1 MAIFP
6 KSVGTK
12 IPPWGAGNAAPQ
24 RQVAARLLP
33 AWDLRWWLA
42 WTCNECVAYRCM
54 VSLSFFVARWG
65 WTWLNQDEPSIA
77 LCQVRRLQRCLQTS
91 FQFILQDISNA
102 FSCSFCLAPKTQHYR
117 TTSRSVPVPTSTLQP
132 SAAPCRPPASASTS
146 CAGQDPAGTTWS
158 KASYLCLLTLWYC
171 SHLCLCML
179 FLSSSNQMHTDIVMC
194 LIFTET
200 PSNSTIFWLNEWNTL
215 QYVLRNK
222 HLSVKAKCSPTFFPV
237 TSQCFKL
244 GHCSCNRNYWS
255 SGHDAWF
262 DHPAVMGSKL
272 ETSLSSLSISYSRV
286 LRSSW
291 SHLTEATW
299 NTSLGIS
306 DSMYVCYVY
315 NVYIMYVY
323 VLYMKMYYILK
334 CIWIYLRLSKYMV

>member
-1 MAIFP
+1 M
-6 KSVGTK
+6 
-12 IPPWGAGNAAPQ
+12 
-24 RQVAARLLP
+24 ARLDMQWMRCISLHGVFVILCRPLRLNMVEPRWTKHSSLP
-33 AWDLRWWLA
+33 SSKTTEMLA
-42 WTCNECVAYRCM
+42 DFVPVYFARYFKCILLQF
-54 VSLSFFVARWG
+54 LSS
-65 WTWLNQDEPSIA
+65 TQNPA
-77 LCQVRRLQRCLQTS
+77 L
-91 FQFILQDISNA
+91 
-102 FSCSFCLAPKTQHYR
+102 R